1 MPENFLHFPLIGHSA
16 SVFAFYLVDIILLRL
31 SFFFHQSLSFLIEP
45 KKLIK
50 RFSKCFANCY
60 AQIERRVIVSR
71 FYHAYGLSR
80 NAYCI
85 GKLLLVHV
93 FFETGY
99 FYSFVFQGD
108 TPFGRCANVRYS
120 YPTIVLYNISFFL
133 SSIFY
138 IISCIFLYGYPF
150 DTPQFC
156 PQTLA

>member
-1 MPENFLHFPLIGHSA
+1 MPENFLHFPLIGQSA

-31 SFFFHQSLSFLIEP
+31 SFFFHQSLSLLIEP

-50 RFSKCFANCY
+50 RFTKCFANCY
-60 AQIERRVIVSR
+60 EQIERRVIVSR
-71 FYHAYGLSR
+71 FYHAYGLPR
-80 NAYCI
+80 NAYRI

-120 YPTIVLYNISFFL
+120 YPTIVLYNISFFVK
-133 SSIFY
+133 Y
-138 IISCIFLYGYPF
+138 ILHYFLYIF
-150 DTPQFC
+150 IW
-156 PQTLA
+156 LSL